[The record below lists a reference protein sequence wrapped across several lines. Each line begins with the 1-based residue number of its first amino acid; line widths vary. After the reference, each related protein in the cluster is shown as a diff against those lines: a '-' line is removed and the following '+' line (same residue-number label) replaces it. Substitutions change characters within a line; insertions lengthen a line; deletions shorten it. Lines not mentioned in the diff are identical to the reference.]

1 LLSAVYRAVDA
12 FSSRPKLNAMRR
24 AAMAR
29 TFAWQRSARRYKKVY
44 NRALVSAS

>member
-1 LLSAVYRAVDA
+1 
-12 FSSRPKLNAMRR
+12 MRR

-44 NRALVSAS
+44 ERATGSVLNANATS